1 MIVWGRLENV
11 AAVVDGVSIRACG
24 VARATCVCSRNVGET
39 VLWRFV
45 VVYGL
50 PPRKAFNCSLA
61 DDRCTWK
68 VVSKR
73 SVVK

>member
-1 MIVWGRLENV
+1 MIVWGSLEDI
-11 AAVVDGVSIRACG
+11 AAVVDDVSIRACG

-39 VLWRFV
+39 VLWRSV
-45 VVYGL
+45 VVYGF
-50 PPRKAFNCSLA
+50 PSRKAFNCSLA
-61 DDRCTWK
+61 DDRCTWR